1 MAQIL
6 IVDPLFGIKN
16 RTKAPRENRALQFR
30 RSDRSTYISFDI
42 HVVPFGASSSV
53 GFISIQP
60 DKATHAF
67 SYDIDFRIPLQP
79 SRRHEGIPQRS
90 AIFAFRAF
98 GVN

>member
-16 RTKAPRENRALQFR
+16 RTKARRENRAPRFW

-42 HVVPFGASSSV
+42 HVVPFVASSSV
-53 GFISIQP
+53 GFVSIQPP

-67 SYDIDFRIPLQP
+67 SYDIDF
-79 SRRHEGIPQRS
+79 
-90 AIFAFRAF
+90 AIHCHR
-98 GVN
+98 